1 MSGRTGLNGQ
11 EFDIRAKQYHP
22 YGKEGR
28 LMEIVQTEPK
38 KFTDYLPFTDDK
50 VADEIYYLAGEMKGK
65 KVAVINA
72 TAFGGGVAEKLSA
85 LLPLLKDLGLELDW
99 WVLKGTREFFQ
110 VTKVF
115 HNRLQGQE
123 GNLTEAEIEIYLEY
137 NRINALSMKGW
148 DYDFVICHD
157 PQPAALIDYR
167 HTLRRPAKWIWRCH
181 IDSSTSNPEYW
192 DFIYQYIR
200 QYHAVI
206 FTMREYVKEG
216 AEIPNLTLI
225 TPSIDP
231 LSSKNVHLEPEEADR
246 MICRFGLDQD
256 RPLIVQISR
265 FDPWKDPLGVIE
277 VYKMV
282 KKEFPSVQLALVG
295 SMATDDPEGWDYLY
309 HALRRAGED
318 YDIKIVTNFN
328 GITNIE
334 VNAFQ
339 TAADIVLQKSLR
351 EGFGLTVAEALWKG
365 TPVIG
370 GNVGGI
376 RLQIEDGVSG
386 YLVDTVE
393 ECADRVLTL
402 LRNPSLAHD
411 FAVAGK
417 EKVRRNFLV
426 TRNVLAYLRLLHKLS
441 YLS

>member
-1 MSGRTGLNGQ
+1 
-11 EFDIRAKQYHP
+11 
-22 YGKEGR
+22 
-28 LMEIVQTEPK
+28 MEIVQTAPK
-38 KFTDYLPFTDDK
+38 KFTDYLSFVDQR
-50 VADEIYYLAGEMKGK
+50 VVDEINYLAGELKGK
-65 KVAVINA
+65 RIAVINT
-72 TAFGGGVAEKLSA
+72 TAFGGGVAEKLCA
-85 LLPLLKDLGLELDW
+85 LLPLLKDLGLDLDW
-99 WVLKGTREFFQ
+99 WVLKGDRDFFQ
-110 VTKVF
+110 VTKIF

-123 GNLTEAEIEIYLEY
+123 GSLTGAEIEVYREY
-137 NRINALSMKGW
+137 NRINAAFMEDW

-167 HTLRRPAKWIWRCH
+167 NNLRRRARWVWRCH
-181 IDSSTSNPEYW
+181 IDSSTPNPEYW

-200 QYHAVI
+200 QYDAVI

-216 AEIPNLTLI
+216 AEVPNLTLI

-231 LSSKNVHLEPEEADR
+231 LSSKNVHLEPEEAAA
-246 MICRFGLDQD
+246 MIRRFGVEQD
-256 RPLIVQISR
+256 RPLIAQISR

-309 HALRRAGED
+309 HTLRRAGED

-376 RLQIEDGVSG
+376 RLQIEDSVSG

-393 ECADRVLTL
+393 ECVDRVLTL

-411 FAVAGK
+411 FAIAGK
-417 EKVRRNFLV
+417 EKVRQNFLV
-426 TRNVLAYLRLLHKLS
+426 TQNALAYLRLLHKLN
-441 YLS
+441 YLP

>member
-1 MSGRTGLNGQ
+1 
-11 EFDIRAKQYHP
+11 
-22 YGKEGR
+22 
-28 LMEIVQTEPK
+28 MEIVQTAPK
-38 KFTDYLPFTDDK
+38 KFTDYLSFVDQR
-50 VADEIYYLAGEMKGK
+50 VVDEINYLAGELKGK
-65 KVAVINA
+65 RIAVINT
-72 TAFGGGVAEKLSA
+72 TAFGGGVAEKLCA
-85 LLPLLKDLGLELDW
+85 LLPLLKDLGLDLDW
-99 WVLKGTREFFQ
+99 WVLKGDRDFFQ
-110 VTKVF
+110 VTKIF

-123 GNLTEAEIEIYLEY
+123 GSLTGAEIEVYREY
-137 NRINALSMKGW
+137 NRINAAFMEDW

-167 HTLRRPAKWIWRCH
+167 NNLRRRARWVWRCH
-181 IDSSTSNPEYW
+181 IDSSTPNPEYW

-200 QYHAVI
+200 QYDAVI

-216 AEIPNLTLI
+216 AEVPNPTLI

-231 LSSKNVHLEPEEADR
+231 LSSKNVHLEPEEAAA
-246 MICRFGLDQD
+246 MIRRFGVEQD
-256 RPLIVQISR
+256 RPLIAQISR

-309 HALRRAGED
+309 HTLRRAGED

-376 RLQIEDGVSG
+376 RLQIEDSVSG

-393 ECADRVLTL
+393 ECVDRVLTL

-411 FAVAGK
+411 FAIAGK
-417 EKVRRNFLV
+417 EKVRQNFLV
-426 TRNVLAYLRLLHKLS
+426 TQNALAYLRLLHKLN
-441 YLS
+441 YLP

>member
-1 MSGRTGLNGQ
+1 
-11 EFDIRAKQYHP
+11 
-22 YGKEGR
+22 
-28 LMEIVQTEPK
+28 MEKVQTAPK
-38 KFTDYLPFTDDK
+38 KFADYLPFMDGE
-50 VADEIYYLAGEMKGK
+50 VVDEINCLAGALKGK
-65 KVAVINA
+65 KVAMINA
-72 TAFGGGVAEKLSA
+72 TAYGGGVAEKMSA
-85 LLPLLKDLGLELDW
+85 LLPLLKDLGLEVDW
-99 WVLKGTREFFQ
+99 WVLKGSLDFYQ
-110 VTKVF
+110 VTKMF

-123 GNLTEAEIEIYLEY
+123 GSLTGAEKDIYHKY
-137 NRINALSMKGW
+137 NRLNASFMESW
-148 DYDFVICHD
+148 DYDFIICHD
-157 PQPAALIDYR
+157 PQPAALIEYCNTMR
-167 HTLRRPAKWIWRCH
+167 CRPKWIWRCH
-181 IDSSTSNPEYW
+181 IDSSSPNPEYW

-200 QYHAVI
+200 RYDAVI
-206 FTMREYVKEG
+206 FTLREYVKKG
-216 AEIPNLTLI
+216 AEVSNLTLI

-231 LSSKNVHLEPEEADR
+231 LSSKNVHLEKEEAANIIR
-246 MICRFGLDQD
+246 RFGVEQD
-256 RPLIVQISR
+256 RPLIAQISR

-277 VYKMV
+277 VYKIV

-309 HALRRAGED
+309 HTLRRAGED

-328 GITNIE
+328 GITSFE

-376 RLQIEDGVSG
+376 RLQIEEGISG

-402 LRNPSLAHD
+402 LRNPALAHD
-411 FAVAGK
+411 FAAVGK
-417 EKVRRNFLV
+417 EKVRREFLV
-426 TRNVLAYLRLLHKLS
+426 TQNALAYLRLLHRLDCCF
-441 YLS
+441 

>member
-1 MSGRTGLNGQ
+1 MQLV
-11 EFDIRAKQYHP
+11 
-22 YGKEGR
+22 
-28 LMEIVQTEPK
+28 EIVQTTPRE
-38 KFTDYLPFTDDK
+38 FADYLPLVDQK
-50 VADEIYYLAGEMKGK
+50 VVDEINYLAGELRGK

-72 TAFGGGVAEKLSA
+72 TAFGGGVAEKLCA
-85 LLPLLKDLGLELDW
+85 LLPLLKDLGLDLDW
-99 WVLKGTREFFQ
+99 WVLEGDRDFFQ
-110 VTKVF
+110 VTKIF

-123 GNLTEAEIEIYLEY
+123 GSLTAAEIETYRKY
-137 NRINALSMKGW
+137 NRINAAFMEDW

-167 HTLRRPAKWIWRCH
+167 SNLRRRARWVWRCH
-181 IDSSTSNPEYW
+181 IDSSTPNPEYW
-192 DFIYQYIR
+192 EFIYQYIR
-200 QYHAVI
+200 QYDAVI

-216 AEIPNLTLI
+216 AEVPNLTLI

-231 LSSKNVHLEPEEADR
+231 LSSKNVHLEPEEAAG
-246 MICRFGLDQD
+246 MIRRFGVEQD

-282 KKEFPSVQLALVG
+282 KKEFPSAQLALVG

-309 HALRRAGED
+309 HTLRRAGED

-351 EGFGLTVAEALWKG
+351 EGFGLTVTEALWKG

-376 RLQIEDGVSG
+376 KLQIEDGVSG

-393 ECADRVLTL
+393 ECVDRVLTL
-402 LRNPSLAHD
+402 LRNPSLARE
-411 FAVAGK
+411 FASAGK
-417 EKVRRNFLV
+417 EKVRREFLV
-426 TRNVLAYLRLLHKLS
+426 TQNALAYLRLLHKLN
-441 YLS
+441 YLP

>member
-1 MSGRTGLNGQ
+1 
-11 EFDIRAKQYHP
+11 
-22 YGKEGR
+22 
-28 LMEIVQTEPK
+28 MEIVQTAPK
-38 KFTDYLPFTDDK
+38 KFTDYLPFVDQR
-50 VADEIYYLAGEMKGK
+50 VVDEINYLAGELKGK
-65 KVAVINA
+65 RIAVINA
-72 TAFGGGVAEKLSA
+72 TAFGGGVAEKLCA
-85 LLPLLKDLGLELDW
+85 LLPLLKDLGLDLDW
-99 WVLKGTREFFQ
+99 WVLKGDRDFFQ
-110 VTKVF
+110 VTKIF

-123 GNLTEAEIEIYLEY
+123 GSLTGAEIEIYREY
-137 NRINALSMKGW
+137 NRINAAFMEDW

-167 HTLRRPAKWIWRCH
+167 NNLRRRARWVWRCH
-181 IDSSTSNPEYW
+181 IDSSTPNPEYW

-200 QYHAVI
+200 QYDAVI

-216 AEIPNLTLI
+216 AEVPNLTLI

-231 LSSKNVHLEPEEADR
+231 LSSKNVHLEPEEAAA
-246 MICRFGLDQD
+246 MIRRFGVEQD
-256 RPLIVQISR
+256 RPLIAQISR

-309 HALRRAGED
+309 HTLRRAGED

-376 RLQIEDGVSG
+376 RLQIEDSVSG

-393 ECADRVLTL
+393 ECVDRVLTL

-411 FAVAGK
+411 FAIAGK
-417 EKVRRNFLV
+417 EKVRQNFLV
-426 TRNVLAYLRLLHKLS
+426 TQNALAYLRLLHKLN
-441 YLS
+441 YLP

>member
-1 MSGRTGLNGQ
+1 
-11 EFDIRAKQYHP
+11 
-22 YGKEGR
+22 
-28 LMEIVQTEPK
+28 MELIQPEPK
-38 KFTDYLPFTDDK
+38 SFADYLPFM
-50 VADEIYYLAGEMKGK
+50 DEDVLEEINYLAGELKGK

-72 TAFGGGVAEKLSA
+72 TAFGGGVAEKLYA
-85 LLPLLKDLGLELDW
+85 LLPLLKDLGLDLDW
-99 WVLKGTREFFQ
+99 WVLKGGCDFFQ
-110 VTKVF
+110 VTKLF

-123 GNLTEAEIEIYLEY
+123 GSLTDSQIEVYRRYTRL
-137 NRINALSMKGW
+137 NAAFMENW
-148 DYDFVICHD
+148 HYDFVICHD

-167 HTLRRPAKWIWRCH
+167 NNLQQRSKWVWRCH
-181 IDSSTSNPEYW
+181 IDTSTPNPEYW

-200 QYHAVI
+200 QYDAVI
-206 FTMREYVKEG
+206 FTMHDFVSEE
-216 AEIPNLTLI
+216 ADLPNLTLM

-231 LSSKNVHLEPEEADR
+231 LSPKNIPLEPEKAAG
-246 MICRFGLDQD
+246 MIRRFGVEQD
-256 RPLIVQISR
+256 RPLIAQISR

-309 HALRRAGED
+309 HTLRRAGED

-339 TAADIVLQKSLR
+339 TAAEIVLQKSLR
-351 EGFGLTVAEALWKG
+351 EGFGLTVAEAMWKG

-376 RLQIEDGVSG
+376 RLQIEDGVNG

-393 ECADRVLTL
+393 ECVDRVLTL
-402 LRNPSLAHD
+402 LRNPALAHE

-417 EKVRRNFLV
+417 EKVRREFLV
-426 TRNVLAYLRLLHKLS
+426 TRNALAYMRLLHKLN
-441 YLS
+441 YLP

>member
-1 MSGRTGLNGQ
+1 
-11 EFDIRAKQYHP
+11 
-22 YGKEGR
+22 
-28 LMEIVQTEPK
+28 MEMVQTAPK
-38 KFTDYLPFTDDK
+38 KFDDYLPFVDREA
-50 VADEIYYLAGEMKGK
+50 VEEISYLAGELKGK
-65 KVAVINA
+65 KVAMINA

-85 LLPLLKDLGLELDW
+85 LLPLLKDLGLDLDW
-99 WVLKGTREFFQ
+99 WVLRGDQDFYR
-110 VTKVF
+110 VTKMF

-123 GNLTEAEIEIYLEY
+123 GSLTGAEREIYLRY
-137 NRINALSMKGW
+137 NELNAADLENW

-157 PQPAALIDYR
+157 PQPAALIEHR
-167 HTLRRPAKWIWRCH
+167 SSMRGRARWVWRCH
-181 IDSSTSNPEYW
+181 IDSSAPNPEYW
-192 DFIYQYIR
+192 DFIHRYIR
-200 QYHAVI
+200 QYDAVI
-206 FTMREYVKEG
+206 FTLPEYVREG
-216 AEIPNLTLI
+216 AEVSNLTVI

-231 LSSKNVHLEPEEADR
+231 LSPKNVHLEPGEAASMLR
-246 MICRFGLDQD
+246 RFGVEQE
-256 RPLIVQISR
+256 RPLIAQISR

-277 VYKMV
+277 VYKIV

-295 SMATDDPEGWDYLY
+295 SMAGDDPEGWDYLY
-309 HALRRAGED
+309 HTLRRAGED

-328 GITNIE
+328 GITNLE

-376 RLQIEDGVSG
+376 RLQIEEGVSG

-411 FAVAGK
+411 FAAVGK
-417 EKVRRNFLV
+417 EKVRCEFLV
-426 TRNVLAYLRLLHKLS
+426 TGNVLAYLRLLHKLS
-441 YLS
+441 YLP